1 LKVFEENSRMRKL
14 WVKTLDWLEKQLM
27 EVRAFDMGLS
37 INYEDKK

>member
-1 LKVFEENSRMRKL
+1 MRKL
-14 WVKTLDWLEKQLM
+14 WVKTLDWVEKQPM